1 MANVLLSQTD
11 VGMSVCESMLQDCID
26 PKLVTNEVISD
37 HYLITL
43 DGKKHARK
51 VVPEY
56 VYDFVYNVYP
66 RLHKLHH
73 KVVDHNVQH
82 VNVSVEMLESIID
95 RGLNKIIGRIN
106 HGQKNHEPAP
116 VNEVVPAKNKKKI
129 LVIGFNSDQ
138 EAAIAADKDPNIRFK
153 FINVVRI
160 NELNQLGKFDLAIV
174 AKFSTHSAWESARKK
189 ANKTMFAISPNE
201 AIRHIKEYMA
211 SK

>member
-26 PKLVTNEVISD
+26 PSLVTNEVISD

-56 VYDFVYNVYP
+56 VYDFVFNVYP

-95 RGLNKIIGRIN
+95 RGLNKLVGRLN
-106 HGQKNHEPAP
+106 HGQKHVEP
-116 VNEVVPAKNKKKI
+116 VVKEDKVKI
-129 LVIGFNSDQ
+129 LVLGFNSDQ
-138 EAAIAADKDPNIRFK
+138 QIAISTDKDPRIRFK
-153 FINVVRI
+153 FICDLRI
-160 NELNQLGKFDLAIV
+160 NELNQLGKFDFAVV
-174 AKFSTHSAWESARKK
+174 AKFSNHCAWDAARKK
-189 ANKTMFAISPNE
+189 AEKTVFATSPNE
-201 AIRHIKEYMA
+201 AIKYIKEYMA
-211 SK
+211 SKS